1 MSEPFF
7 ADTDASGSRYYVL
20 DTGERF
26 ISVTTVLSYIAKP
39 YLVPWAAKLAAE
51 AALDNPERVFAAAET
66 PSCNTRGEDACGLC
80 RACVAA
86 WLADRHNAV
95 RDDAGV
101 RGTKLHE
108 AAEHR
113 EKFGPGGTVDD
124 DAAPFFEAYVNW
136 ADRAKPEI
144 LAAEMTVVSRKWG
157 MAGTLDNLMRFGA
170 DSELPKALEH
180 LRGKVLLVDKKTSKN
195 IDYTHG
201 WQVNGYSL
209 CETAVMA
216 DGSEVDT
223 PAVDSGL
230 ILHIRPESEGGV
242 KMREARINPLN
253 QAAFIHTLR
262 MAERATA
269 PLGDVLSRPAQL
281 PKGKRRNSPTCKEC
295 REPIECGDCKRCDDC
310 CRCDNSVAFG
320 EDDF

>member
-7 ADTDASGSRYYVL
+7 ADTDTSGSRYYVL
-20 DTGERF
+20 NSGERF

-39 YLVPWAAKLAAE
+39 YLVPWAAKLAAD
-51 AALDNPERVFAAAET
+51 AAMEHAERVFAAADT
-66 PSCNTRGEDACGLC
+66 PSCNTKGEDACGMC
-80 RACVAA
+80 RTCVRD

-95 RDDAGV
+95 RDDAGS

-113 EKFGPGGTVDD
+113 EKFGPGGTVDN
-124 DAAPFFEAYVNW
+124 DAAPFFDAYVNW

-157 MAGTLDNLMRFGA
+157 MAGTLDNLMRFGD

-180 LRGKVLLVDKKTSKN
+180 LRGKVLLVDKKTSRSV
-195 IDYTHG
+195 DYTQA

-209 CETAVMA
+209 CETAVMPEG
-216 DGSEVDT
+216 DEI
-223 PAVDSGL
+223 AVAEQYGEIDSGL

-242 KMREARINPLN
+242 KMREAHINPLN

-269 PLGDVLSRPAQL
+269 PLGDVLSRPASL
-281 PKGKRRNSPTCKEC
+281 PKKKETTQ
-295 REPIECGDCKRCDDC
+295 
-310 CRCDNSVAFG
+310 
-320 EDDF
+320 

>member
-20 DTGERF
+20 NSGERF

-39 YLVPWAAKLAAE
+39 YLIPWAAGLAAD
-51 AALDNPERVFAAAET
+51 AALDNAEQVFAASDT
-66 PSCNTRGEDACGLC
+66 PSCNTKGEDACGLC
-80 RACVAA
+80 RICVRD
-86 WLADRHNAV
+86 WLANRHNAV
-95 RDDAGV
+95 RDDAGE

-124 DAAPFFEAYVNW
+124 DAAPFFEAYVKW

-144 LAAEMTVVSRKWG
+144 IAAEMTVVSRKWG
-157 MAGTLDNLMRFGA
+157 HAGTLDNLMRFGD

-180 LRGKVLLVDKKTSKN
+180 LRHKVLLVDKKTSKSV
-195 IDYTHG
+195 DYSQS

-209 CETAVMA
+209 CETAVME
-216 DGSEVDT
+216 DGKEI
-223 PAVDSGL
+223 PIAEKYGEIDSGL

-242 KMREARINPLN
+242 KMREAFINPVN

-262 MAERATA
+262 MAERACA

-281 PKGKRRNSPTCKEC
+281 PKTKEAT
-295 REPIECGDCKRCDDC
+295 K
-310 CRCDNSVAFG
+310 
-320 EDDF
+320 